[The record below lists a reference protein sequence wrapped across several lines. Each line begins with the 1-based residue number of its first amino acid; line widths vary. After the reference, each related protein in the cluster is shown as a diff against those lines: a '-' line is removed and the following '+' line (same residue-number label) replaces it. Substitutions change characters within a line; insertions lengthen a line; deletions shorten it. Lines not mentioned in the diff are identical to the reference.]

1 MGNRG
6 TYNTPL
12 NKEMPGSGV
21 DGDSGLKL
29 CKYILIIMAV
39 LMLTAPAFAQEF
51 VRCEKCH
58 AQTLEGD
65 RMRIY
70 QHQPFIQQECRTCH
84 AVADEVAALTPQRS
98 GKPKGLDR
106 RRVTW
111 LEEGAMA
118 KTEHRFVL
126 PADQLGEILVVEV
139 HDEQGGLTHTELPV
153 PRLADV
159 TRVAD
164 AGRSPVITDVEV
176 LEVRRGVFLSVTIGW
191 KSDTLTNAQVYYGL
205 EEMSQ
210 SVSSG
215 GNVGTQH
222 QVVLNQLKAG
232 KTYHYKVISRDLY
245 GREQESQSLTFS
257 TARPVSRSMTTTEPA
272 DNKGTE
278 IDANN
283 FQRVGSDYLFSL
295 ELAAPSTVYIGRKG
309 AVRKQVVEAAT
320 TPTAGN
326 DKTAHKGL
334 STGSVLTINAC
345 RSCHQRQATA
355 THPVGVLPKPGMVIP
370 PEYPT
375 LPDGRISCVSCHT
388 VHGSNNEY
396 LARKPGRRD
405 LCVGCHRDML

>member
-1 MGNRG
+1 M
-6 TYNTPL
+6 
-12 NKEMPGSGV
+12 
-21 DGDSGLKL
+21 KL
-29 CKYILIIMAV
+29 YLHILIAGV
-39 LMLTAPAFAQEF
+39 LLILTAPAVAQEF
-51 VRCEKCH
+51 DRCDDCH
-58 AQTLEGD
+58 AQILERD
-65 RMRIY
+65 RMQMY
-70 QHQPFIQQECRTCH
+70 QHQPFIQQECRSCH
-84 AVADEVAALTPQRS
+84 AVAEEAAAPTPGRAGS
-98 GKPKGLDR
+98 PKGLDR

-118 KTEHRFVL
+118 KTEHRFLL
-126 PADQLGEILVVEV
+126 PADKLGDVLVVEV
-139 HDEQGGLTHTELPV
+139 HDEQGGLKHTELPV
-153 PRLADV
+153 PHLVDV
-159 TRVAD
+159 ATVAD

-205 EEMSQ
+205 GDMSQ

-215 GNVGTQH
+215 GNFGTQH

-232 KTYHYKVISRDLY
+232 KTYHYKVVSRDLF

-257 TARPVSRSMTTTEPA
+257 TARPVSRSMTTAEPA
-272 DNKGTE
+272 DNKGPE
-278 IDANN
+278 IADSN

-295 ELAAPSTVYIGRKG
+295 ELATPATVYIGRKG
-309 AVRKQVVEAAT
+309 VVRKQVAEAAATAT
-320 TPTAGN
+320 TATTGN
-326 DKTAHKGL
+326 DKTSHEGL

-345 RSCHQRQATA
+345 RNCHQRQTTA
-355 THPVGVLPKPGMVIP
+355 THPVGVLPKSGMEIP

-375 LPDGRISCVSCHT
+375 LPDGRISCISCHA